1 MRRALAAA
9 LALAVFGAGAV
20 EDTNR
25 ILEVDGDAF
34 AYTLRT
40 HPTDAH
46 LADAGAPPR
55 QDSALGTA
63 KLLNRH
69 LSAGNI
75 EDAALLSNEPKR
87 RYLVLREFRDA
98 VGEEAFRRLY
108 TRYFEPGNR
117 LVAEVL
123 MPPHSLLVWHLE
135 GERHLAGQYYVRI
148 DERWFVDDVPS
159 TTRTRLRQVLKNLRA
174 AER

>member
-9 LALAVFGAGAV
+9 LALAVLGAGAA

-34 AYTLRT
+34 AYTVRT
-40 HPTDAH
+40 HPADAH
-46 LADAGAPPR
+46 VADAGTALRP
-55 QDSALGTA
+55 DSALGTA

-75 EDAALLSNEPKR
+75 EDAAVLSNEPKR
-87 RYLVLREFRDA
+87 RYQVLREFRDA
-98 VGEEAFRRLY
+98 VGEEEFRRLY
-108 TRYFEPGNR
+108 ARYFDPGNA

-123 MPPHSLLVWHLE
+123 MPPHSLLVWRLD
-135 GERHLAGQYYVRI
+135 GERHLAGQYYVKI
-148 DERWFVDDVPS
+148 DERWFIDDVPS
-159 TTRTRLRQVLKNLRA
+159 ISRSRLRRVLELFRA

>member
-1 MRRALAAA
+1 MRLALAAA
-9 LALAVFGAGAV
+9 LALAMLGAGAV

-34 AYTLRT
+34 AYTVRT
-40 HPTDAH
+40 HPADAH
-46 LADAGAPPR
+46 FADAGAAPR
-55 QDSALGTA
+55 PDSALGTA
-63 KLLNRH
+63 KLLNRY

-87 RYLVLREFRDA
+87 RYQVLREFRDA
-98 VGEEAFRRLY
+98 VGEEEFRRLY

-148 DERWFVDDVPS
+148 DERWFIDDVPS
-159 TTRTRLRQVLKNLRA
+159 VTRTRLRQVLESLRA
-174 AER
+174 AQR